1 MSLPHCLVLG
11 TLPSTSSPN
20 KGAQPKAAHPCQCT
34 RASQHVNLENCV
46 ADGIIDSTKWRKVS
60 IPIAD
65 LVSPEFALD
74 RVFIMSFV
82 RMMGNNCFDICGES
96 CYDNPTFYS
105 ASCDTPQDFYI
116 DNIVLK
122 AF

>member
-1 MSLPHCLVLG
+1 MAPMKRNRLFSARLMPKLVAMA
-11 TLPSTSSPN
+11 T
-20 KGAQPKAAHPCQCT
+20 
-34 RASQHVNLENCV
+34 ENYV
-46 ADGIIDSTKWRKVS
+46 ADGVIDNTKWRKVS

>member
-1 MSLPHCLVLG
+1 MPPLAMPRRAR
-11 TLPSTSSPN
+11 TSI
-20 KGAQPKAAHPCQCT
+20 C
-34 RASQHVNLENCV
+34 LENYV
-46 ADGIIDSTKWRKVS
+46 ADGVIDNTKWRKVS

-96 CYDNPTFYS
+96 CYRYDNPTFYS
-105 ASCDTPQDFYI
+105 ASCDTPQDFFI